1 MGYLDNSSITVDAIL
16 TKKGRELLARGQN
29 EFVITQFALADDEID
44 YGLYNTEH
52 PLGTAYYGA
61 AIENMPI
68 VEALPDET
76 LMMKYKLVT
85 LPRGTVRIPVITVAT
100 TEVTLEPGQSFTFF
114 PQTIN
119 FSGGNAQYG
128 YTSILA
134 NSDAGTIVA
143 TQTAQIQSGPTI
155 PQFIGDNEAAQSV
168 TIVGREFTF
177 TAANLITPVSTTI
190 MIIGNETGG
199 RVTITIH
206 INPIQLNNMPQP
218 GPVAFSAG

>member
-1 MGYLDNSSITVDAIL
+1 
-16 TKKGRELLARGQN
+16 
-29 EFVITQFALADDEID
+29 
-44 YGLYNTEH
+44 
-52 PLGTAYYGA
+52 
-61 AIENMPI
+61 MPI